1 VDSDD
6 LRGLVDAYRAELVAM
21 DSLSLVGRDRARQW
35 NRHVERMQRAHLEL
49 RRTLT
54 GRASITEM
62 IADDV
67 PTVALWSASHALFW
81 AEPQA
86 RAYLLARGASGGR
99 GSLEA
104 SMTLQEFDADRLKM
118 DWEPKAR

>member
-1 VDSDD
+1 M
-6 LRGLVDAYRAELVAM
+6 DAYRAELVAM
-21 DSLSLVGRDRARQW
+21 DSLSLLGRDRGKQW
-35 NRHVERMQRAHLEL
+35 NRHVDGMQRAHLEL
-49 RRTLT
+49 RGTLT

-67 PTVALWSASHALFW
+67 PTVALWSAAHALFW

-86 RAYLLARGASGGR
+86 RAYLMARAASGGA

-104 SMTLQEFDADRLKM
+104 KTTLQEFDAGRLKT
-118 DWEPKAR
+118 DWRPKAR